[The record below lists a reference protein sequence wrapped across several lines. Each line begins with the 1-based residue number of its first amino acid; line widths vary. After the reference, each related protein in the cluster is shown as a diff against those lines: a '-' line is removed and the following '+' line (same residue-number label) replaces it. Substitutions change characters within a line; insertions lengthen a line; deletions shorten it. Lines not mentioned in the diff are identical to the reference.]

1 MPSRTTQTA
10 AEIAD
15 EYRKQIYR
23 LGTPTGD
30 RQFAPW
36 PGLADLL
43 AFVKTRHICT
53 KPADISILN
62 IPAQK
67 EPITARD
74 PTLPVSLI
82 SAQGPHGLLQHLPAL
97 ENDTSSSQLIVVE
110 NICPDTLA
118 LLGGVCDIDPQ
129 FFAEHIQVLP
139 WYRLDERIPDRL
151 ASLPSTKKAE
161 DFLSLKYVETR
172 KLSENDASSIH
183 AESVLWPDDL
193 ETRLRH
199 SAGKLTPV
207 SRDGQEFPLMA
218 FTRQTISVWCGKKT
232 NCSGWI
238 GEKCSLDSYTY
249 I

>member
-1 MPSRTTQTA
+1 MPSRTTQA
-10 AEIAD
+10 AAGIAD

-30 RQFAPW
+30 RQIAPW
-36 PGLADLL
+36 SGLTNLL
-43 AFVKTRHICT
+43 AFIKTRHICT
-53 KPADISILN
+53 KPAEISILN

-67 EPITARD
+67 EPNAERD
-74 PTLPVSLI
+74 PTLPVSLKPVPG
-82 SAQGPHGLLQHLPAL
+82 SHSLLQHLPAL
-97 ENDTSSSQLIVVE
+97 DNDTSSSQLIVVE

-118 LLGGVCDIDPQ
+118 LLGGVYDIDPQ
-129 FFAEHIQVLP
+129 FFAEHVQVLP
-139 WYRLDERIPDRL
+139 WYRLDERVPDRL
-151 ASLPSTKKAE
+151 PSLPSTKKAE
-161 DFLSLKYVETR
+161 DFLSLRYVETR
-172 KLSENDASSIH
+172 KISASDASSIH

-218 FTRQTISVWCGKKT
+218 FTRQTISVWCRKKT

-238 GEKCSLDSYTY
+238 GKRVCLG
-249 I
+249 